1 MAKRKKHEEEEVEDF
16 EFPEFDRRDYMK
28 GEINKGK
35 SVIATMAVAPLFS
48 YISMIIFD
56 LTMEWT
62 LGFVMFI
69 PGLFL
74 LGPVHNFFGV
84 DVTKFDKKEYF
95 MNGAM
100 FFFTWL
106 TIWVI
111 LMNPPFNDF
120 TDPTVEHFS
129 VEVMIE
135 DEWIPLSE
143 ADLENGVSYRVNLT
157 AKITDNVAVRE
168 ESIRIQI
175 QDDIYPMEQVEEHHY
190 SILHDFT
197 ARTNPYTF
205 IISMEDVNGNRNEVE
220 ISRLIGS

>member
-1 MAKRKKHEEEEVEDF
+1 MSKRKKQEEEEVEDF
-16 EFPEFDRRDYMK
+16 EFPEFDRADYMK

-35 SVIATMAVAPLFS
+35 SILATMAIAPLFS
-48 YISMIIFD
+48 YVSMVIFE

-74 LGPVHNFFGV
+74 IGPIHNLIGV
-84 DVTKFDKKEYF
+84 DINRFGKKEFF

-106 TIWVI
+106 VIWVL

-120 TDPTVEHFS
+120 APPSVERFS
-129 VEVMIE
+129 VDVLI
-135 DEWIPLSE
+135 DDQWV
-143 ADLENGVSYRVNLT
+143 DLDDAELGSGIYTVNLT
-157 AKITDNVAVRE
+157 AKITDNTEVRPD
-168 ESIRIQI
+168 SIRIQI
-175 QDDIYPMEQVEEHHY
+175 EGELYPMENVDEHHY
-190 SILHDFT
+190 SIIHNFT

-205 IISMEDVNGNRNEVE
+205 IISMEDVNGNSDEVE
-220 ISRLIGS
+220 IHRTIGS